1 MRSLSAFNTDSLLLE
16 QQSPAAVLYLSNVNV
31 LDVLSLPWPSS
42 WPDRVR
48 RRAGG
53 RLAKKTS
60 ILAISWLPF
69 FDFLVTRTYLYMYV
83 PIWPIYPFPHC
94 LTHMNTHVWGVR
106 IDCGYIFCSVRF
118 GSVRLFSLLSLFIIT
133 NTFIF
138 IYIRIKQR
146 KRKNNKTT
154 KAKTAA
160 CLFFACYFNS
170 LNTILANF
178 ITAQSDGRLAGQSI
192 GRTVI
197 LVLHCSSV
205 RSLKCFLLL

>member
-69 FDFLVTRTYLYMYV
+69 FDFLVTHTYLYMYV
-83 PIWPIYPFPHC
+83 PIGPIYPFPHC

-146 KRKNNKTT
+146 KRKKQQNNKS
-154 KAKTAA
+154 KNSSLFVF
-160 CLFFACYFNS
+160 CLLFQFFEYNFGKFYYCAIRWSFGRAVDRSNS
-170 LNTILANF
+170 HPRFA
-178 ITAQSDGRLAGQSI
+178 
-192 GRTVI
+192 
-197 LVLHCSSV
+197 
-205 RSLKCFLLL
+205 LLLCT